1 MKGNFSAYAI
11 GDCLNAFDV
20 CSGARVW
27 ASLLAIAR
35 HLVEETHFVMYSTQE
50 FEENCFDDVK
60 IPQRGEGGAGFGYTD
75 MLAIRS
81 SNETG
86 E

>member
-1 MKGNFSAYAI
+1 MKGDFSAYAI

-20 CSGARVW
+20 CSDARVR

-60 IPQRGEGGAGFGYTD
+60 IPQRGEGGADFEYTHR
-75 MLAIRS
+75 LAGLEYECHI
-81 SNETG
+81 
-86 E
+86 